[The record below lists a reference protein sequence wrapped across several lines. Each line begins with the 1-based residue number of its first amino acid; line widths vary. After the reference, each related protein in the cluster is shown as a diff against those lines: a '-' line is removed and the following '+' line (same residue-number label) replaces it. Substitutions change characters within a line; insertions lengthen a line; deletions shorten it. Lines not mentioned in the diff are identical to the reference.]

1 MSIKPFMDLYGLDI
15 SGRISKKPTFRFN
28 KRTGKFE
35 ETGEYIDYLNWADV
49 LLLLHENGA
58 ERVSYG
64 NMFSPSGHSLFLTLD
79 NLPEVHVYV
88 DIDGE
93 RHEMSYPVID
103 GSSVVKMEKITQ
115 SDVHNASQRAFVKC
129 VAINW
134 GLGLSLWQKEEK
146 LPLAP
151 PELADA
157 ESVFDRLMRKAN
169 KAAER
174 YGGAEQAAET
184 IGMSAAGIKKL
195 LKSAREIAILEAA
208 LDEALK

>member
-1 MSIKPFMDLYGLDI
+1 M
-15 SGRISKKPTFRFN
+15 
-28 KRTGKFE
+28 
-35 ETGEYIDYLNWADV
+35 
-49 LLLLHENGA
+49 
-58 ERVSYG
+58 
-64 NMFSPSGHSLFLTLD
+64 
-79 NLPEVHVYV
+79 HVYV